1 MGYIPHN
8 VVIDHN
14 MNVVYTSSGFNQSS
28 IINAI
33 EEALSNLPADNDED
47 GFDDP
52 EDNCP
57 ETYNPNQEDIDQDGM
72 GDVCDIC
79 NNASIW
85 ILGNLDGNQNQ
96 NGLAVIDVMDVLTLV
111 DMLLTGE
118 FGNCA
123 YETANTH
130 VDAHVNVLDVVTLVQ
145 MILNGDFNNSF
156 VGGGEGTF
164 TIHHKDDGDLLTIS
178 SPEMVSGFQFDVV
191 GSGPTVQ
198 SLDGATLPLGWLL
211 DYETKADVTTVL
223 AFDASGTNPRESIN
237 LHLDGASIASF
248 ENVVVGSAS
257 AGEIRVRYSES
268 RQASEIMMP
277 DSPGI
282 TRLYPNPFNPLLSVK
297 FSLPFDTPA
306 QVAVYNTLGEQI
318 DVIVPRSTVEAGHYT
333 VYWNA
338 GEQQSGMYFIQIRT
352 PDHVETKKALLV
364 K

>member
-1 MGYIPHN
+1 
-8 VVIDHN
+8 
-14 MNVVYTSSGFNQSS
+14 MNVVYTSSGFNQSA

-57 ETYNPNQEDIDQDGM
+57 ETYNPDQEDIDQDGM

-96 NGLAVIDVMDVLTLV
+96 NGLAVIDIMDVLSLV

-156 VGGGEGTF
+156 AGGGEGTF

-191 GSGPTVQ
+191 SSGPTVQ

-211 DYETKADVTTVL
+211 DYETKANVTTVL

-237 LHLDGASIASF
+237 LHLDDASIASF
-248 ENVVVGSAS
+248 ENVVVGSA
-257 AGEIRVRYSES
+257 
-268 RQASEIMMP
+268 
-277 DSPGI
+277 
-282 TRLYPNPFNPLLSVK
+282 
-297 FSLPFDTPA
+297 
-306 QVAVYNTLGEQI
+306 
-318 DVIVPRSTVEAGHYT
+318 
-333 VYWNA
+333 
-338 GEQQSGMYFIQIRT
+338 
-352 PDHVETKKALLV
+352 
-364 K
+364 